1 MGMHSTLDRVDGLRD
16 RVAELW
22 ADGLTNKAI
31 AEKVHSEFSEIED
44 VPVKNTIINWRHD
57 EQVANKIHAIMRER
71 ISRIV
76 RSTDSAL
83 AARLENADEL
93 TVEEIIKIR
102 KEIAPARD
110 VLDDNERVDP
120 ADAAS
125 DLFGAAIDDPELAK
139 RIAVEAADA
148 GE

>member
-1 MGMHSTLDRVDGLRD
+1 MTNTLDRVDGLRD
-16 RVAELW
+16 FIAEKW
-22 ADGLTNKAI
+22 AEGLTNKAI
-31 AEKVHSEFSEIED
+31 AEAIFSEFADIES
-44 VPVKNTIINWRHD
+44 VPVKSTIINWRHD

-76 RSTDSAL
+76 RRTDSAL
-83 AARLENADEL
+83 AHRLENADDL
-93 TVEEIIKIR
+93 TVDEIIKIR

-110 VLDDNERVDP
+110 VLDDAERVDP

-139 RIAVEAADA
+139 KIAGEAANA
-148 GE
+148 E

>member
-1 MGMHSTLDRVDGLRD
+1 MQSTLDRVDGLRD

-22 ADGLTNKAI
+22 ADGRSNKAI
-31 AEKVHSEFSEIED
+31 AEAVHSEFSEIED

-83 AARLENADEL
+83 AARLEKADEL
-93 TVEEIIKIR
+93 TVDEIIKIR

-120 ADAAS
+120 GDAAS

-139 RIAVEAADA
+139 RIAGDAADA

>member
-1 MGMHSTLDRVDGLRD
+1 MGMTSTLDRVDGLRD

-22 ADGLTNKAI
+22 ADGLTNRAI
-31 AEKVHSEFSEIED
+31 AESVHSEFVEIED

-83 AARLENADEL
+83 AARLENAADL
-93 TVEEIIKIR
+93 TVDEIIKIR
-102 KEIAPARD
+102 KEIAPSRD
-110 VLDDNERVDP
+110 ALDKSERVDP
-120 ADAAS
+120 ADASS

-139 RIAVEAADA
+139 KIAGEAADA
-148 GE
+148 E

>member
-1 MGMHSTLDRVDGLRD
+1 MGMTNTLDRVDGLRD

-22 ADGLTNKAI
+22 ADGYSNKAI
-31 AEKVHSEFSEIED
+31 AEAVHREFSEIED

-57 EQVANKIHAIMRER
+57 EQVKNKIHALMRER

-76 RSTDSAL
+76 RRTDSEL
-83 AARLENADEL
+83 ANRLENASEL

-110 VLDDNERVDP
+110 VLDDSERVDP
-120 ADAAS
+120 ADAAD
-125 DLFGAAIDDPELAK
+125 DLFGAAIDDPELARK
-139 RIAVEAADA
+139 IAGDA
-148 GE
+148 GNAE

>member
-1 MGMHSTLDRVDGLRD
+1 MGMTNTLDRVDGLRD
-16 RVAELW
+16 AVAELW
-22 ADGLTNKAI
+22 ADGLSNKAI
-31 AEKVHSEFSEIED
+31 AEAVHAKFAEIED

-83 AARLENADEL
+83 AARLENADDL
-93 TVEEIIKIR
+93 TVDEIIKIR

-110 VLDDNERVDP
+110 VLDDAERVDP

-125 DLFGAAIDDPELAK
+125 DLFGAAIEDPELAK
-139 RIAVEAADA
+139 KIAGEAADA
-148 GE
+148 E

>member
-1 MGMHSTLDRVDGLRD
+1 MTNTLDRVDGLRD
-16 RVAELW
+16 RIAELW
-22 ADGLTNKAI
+22 ADGLSNKAI
-31 AEKVHSEFSEIED
+31 AETVHSEFVEIED

-83 AARLENADEL
+83 AARLEKADEL
-93 TVEEIIKIR
+93 TVDEIIKIR

-120 ADAAS
+120 GDAAS

-139 RIAVEAADA
+139 RIAGEAANA

>member
-1 MGMHSTLDRVDGLRD
+1 MGMTNTLDRVDGLRD
-16 RVAELW
+16 FIAEKW
-22 ADGLTNKAI
+22 AEGLTNKAI
-31 AEKVHSEFSEIED
+31 AEAVFNEFAEIES
-44 VPVKNTIINWRHD
+44 VPVKSTIINWRHD

-76 RSTDSAL
+76 RRTDSAL
-83 AARLENADEL
+83 AHRLENADEL
-93 TVEEIIKIR
+93 TVDEIIKIR

-110 VLDDNERVDP
+110 VLDDAERVDP

-139 RIAVEAADA
+139 KIASEAADA
-148 GE
+148 E

>member
-1 MGMHSTLDRVDGLRD
+1 MGMTNTLDRVDGLRD
-16 RVAELW
+16 RIAELW
-22 ADGLTNKAI
+22 ADGLSNKAI
-31 AEKVHSEFSEIED
+31 AEKVHSEFAEIED

-57 EQVANKIHAIMRER
+57 EQVTNKIHAIMRER

-76 RSTDSAL
+76 RRTDSVL

-93 TVEEIIKIR
+93 TIDEVIKIR

-110 VLDDNERVDP
+110 VLDDAERVDP

-125 DLFGAAIDDPELAK
+125 DLFGAAIDDPELARK
-139 RIAVEAADA
+139 IASEAADA
-148 GE
+148 E

>member
-1 MGMHSTLDRVDGLRD
+1 MGMQSTLDRVDGLRD

-22 ADGLTNKAI
+22 ADGLSNKAI
-31 AEKVHSEFSEIED
+31 AETVHSEFSEIED

-57 EQVANKIHAIMRER
+57 EQVTNKIHAIMRER

-83 AARLENADEL
+83 AARLEKADEL
-93 TVEEIIKIR
+93 TVDEIIKIR

-110 VLDDNERVDP
+110 VLDENERVDP
-120 ADAAS
+120 GDAAS

-139 RIAVEAADA
+139 RIAGDAADA

>member
-1 MGMHSTLDRVDGLRD
+1 MGMQSTLDRVDGLRD

-22 ADGLTNKAI
+22 ADGLSNKAI

-83 AARLENADEL
+83 AARLEHADEL
-93 TVEEIIKIR
+93 TVDEIIKIR

-120 ADAAS
+120 GDAAS
-125 DLFGAAIDDPELAK
+125 DLFGAAIEDPELAK
-139 RIAVEAADA
+139 RIASEAADA
-148 GE
+148 GD

>member
-1 MGMHSTLDRVDGLRD
+1 MTNTLDRVDGLRD
-16 RVAELW
+16 RIAELW

-31 AEKVHSEFSEIED
+31 AETVHREFVEIED

-57 EQVANKIHAIMRER
+57 EQVQNKIHAIMRDR

-76 RSTDSAL
+76 RQTDSAL
-83 AARLENADEL
+83 ANRLENADEL
-93 TVEEIIKIR
+93 TVDEIIKIR

-110 VLDDNERVDP
+110 VLDESERVDP

-125 DLFGAAIDDPELAK
+125 DLFGAAINDPELARK
-139 RIAVEAADA
+139 IA
-148 GE
+148 GEANAAE

>member
-1 MGMHSTLDRVDGLRD
+1 MGMTNTLDRVDGLRD

-22 ADGLTNKAI
+22 ADGYSNKAI
-31 AEKVHSEFSEIED
+31 AETVHREFVEIED

-57 EQVANKIHAIMRER
+57 ETVKNKIHALMRER

-76 RSTDSAL
+76 RRTDSEL
-83 AARLENADEL
+83 ANRLENASEL

-110 VLDDNERVDP
+110 VLDEGERVDP
-120 ADAAS
+120 ADAAD
-125 DLFGAAIDDPELAK
+125 DLFGAAIDDPELARK
-139 RIAVEAADA
+139 IAGDA
-148 GE
+148 GNVE

>member
-1 MGMHSTLDRVDGLRD
+1 MQSTLDRVDGLRD

-22 ADGLTNKAI
+22 ADGLSNKAI
-31 AEKVHSEFSEIED
+31 AETVHSEFSEIED

-57 EQVANKIHAIMRER
+57 EQVTNKIHAIMRER

-83 AARLENADEL
+83 AARLEKADEL
-93 TVEEIIKIR
+93 TVDEIIKIR

-110 VLDDNERVDP
+110 VLDENERVDP
-120 ADAAS
+120 GDAAS

-139 RIAVEAADA
+139 RIAGDAADA